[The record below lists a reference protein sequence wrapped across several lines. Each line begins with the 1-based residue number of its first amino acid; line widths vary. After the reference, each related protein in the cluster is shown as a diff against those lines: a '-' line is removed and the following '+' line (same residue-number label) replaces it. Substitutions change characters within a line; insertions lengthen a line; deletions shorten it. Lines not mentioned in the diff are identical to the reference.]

1 MEKHGLVLS
10 YFLDWSLL
18 NLVKQRIYDPNN
30 YENLCML
37 QRCAFSHPLS
47 HGRLTDIHEISMYVM
62 LLKESIKESL

>member
-10 YFLDWSLL
+10 YFLYWNLL

-30 YENLCML
+30 YENLCVL
-37 QRCAFSHPLS
+37 EHCAFSHSLS
-47 HGRLTDIHEISMYVM
+47 HGGLTDIHEISMYIM